1 MVYFFSGRDPKTIE
15 RCNLLNVSKLII
27 KEVIDSS
34 LSHGRMLDDNHVPL
48 QQFFIVLEHVLRHGL
63 KRMFYAHV
71 FQKRCKCIL
80 IYILKT
86 IFQSIFGRNRHRT
99 YILLQLRKVCSV
111 TGETFG
117 AFLKRWR
124 D

>member
-1 MVYFFSGRDPKTIE
+1 MVLIISGRDPKTIE

-63 KRMFYAHV
+63 KRTSYALY
-71 FQKRCKCIL
+71 FKKRCRCIWL
-80 IYILKT
+80 YILKT
-86 IFQSIFGRNRHRT
+86 IFQSFFDRNVV
-99 YILLQLRKVCSV
+99 Y
-111 TGETFG
+111 E
-117 AFLKRWR
+117 
-124 D
+124 

>member
-1 MVYFFSGRDPKTIE
+1 MVLIISGRDPKTIE

-63 KRMFYAHV
+63 KRTFYAL
-71 FQKRCKCIL
+71 FFKKRYKCIW
-80 IYILKT
+80 ISILKT
-86 IFQSIFGRNRHRT
+86 IFQSFFGRNVVH
-99 YILLQLRKVCSV
+99 
-111 TGETFG
+111 E
-117 AFLKRWR
+117 
-124 D
+124 

>member
-1 MVYFFSGRDPKTIE
+1 MVLIISGRDPKTIE

-63 KRMFYAHV
+63 KRTFMHSFSRKDANV
-71 FQKRCKCIL
+71 FGYLSSKQYFNHFLAEMLYTSNIE
-80 IYILKT
+80 
-86 IFQSIFGRNRHRT
+86 H
-99 YILLQLRKVCSV
+99 
-111 TGETFG
+111 TFCYS
-117 AFLKRWR
+117 
-124 D
+124 